1 MRTSLLVALFSL
13 SAVLPASAASWT
25 KDFNPRG
32 FTPQGPGVPGQ
43 SHIAE
48 GEAEL
53 PISDCGKVMATW
65 EELWVAP
72 LRNAGMFEDHAG
84 VCFELG
90 SSAYFAYSFV
100 AEPFELADLPRFQ
113 KLLSELSQIEAY
125 GMRFEFKR
133 LEKLSI
139 KRAVMVQDEGNQRP
153 HFKFVADEQRGS
165 MIEHYAVLE
174 KENTYFRKPEPQVF
188 LDFVRET
195 TPAMDFSAFLAAIH
209 PADSTVS
216 TNHTPRFHFAN
227 GDVRESAM
235 SIGNIRQ
242 CFEEDFACIP

>member
-1 MRTSLLVALFSL
+1 MRASVLVALLSL
-13 SAVLPASAASWT
+13 CAVVPASGASWV
-25 KDFNPRG
+25 KEFDPRG

-43 SHIAE
+43 SHIAQ

-72 LRNAGMFEDHAG
+72 LRNAGIFEDHAG

-90 SSAYFAYSFV
+90 TSAYFAYSFV
-100 AEPFELADLPRFQ
+100 TEPFNATDVPRFQ

-125 GMRFEFKR
+125 GMRFQFER
-133 LEKLSI
+133 LEKMSI
-139 KRAVMVQDEGNQRP
+139 KKEITVRDQGNQRP
-153 HFKFVADEQRGS
+153 HFSFIADEQRGS

-195 TPAMDFSAFLAAIH
+195 TPAMDFAAFLAAID
-209 PADSTVS
+209 PTESTVS
-216 TNHTPRFHFAN
+216 TNHTPQFHFAN
-227 GDVRESAM
+227 GEIRESSL
-235 SIGNIRQ
+235 SIGNFRQ
-242 CFEEDFACIP
+242 CFKQDFACIP

>member
-1 MRTSLLVALFSL
+1 MRASLLVALCSL
-13 SAVLPASAASWT
+13 VAALPASAASWT
-25 KDFNPRG
+25 KDFDPRG

-53 PISDCGKVMATW
+53 PISDCNKVMATW

-72 LRNAGMFEDHAG
+72 LRSAGFFEDHAG

-90 SSAYFAYSFV
+90 SSAYFGYSFV
-100 AEPFELADLPRFQ
+100 AEPFESSDLARFQ
-113 KLLSELSQIEAY
+113 KLLGELSQIEAY

-133 LEKLSI
+133 LEKLSVKKAI
-139 KRAVMVQDEGNQRP
+139 HVQDNGNKRP
-153 HFKFVADEQRGS
+153 HFTFVADEERGS
-165 MIEHYAVLE
+165 MVEHYTVLE

-195 TPAMDFSAFLAAIH
+195 TPMMDFQAFLAAIH

-216 TNHTPRFHFAN
+216 SNHTPQFHFAN
-227 GDVRESAM
+227 GDIRESSM

-242 CFEEDFACIP
+242 CFDEDYACLP